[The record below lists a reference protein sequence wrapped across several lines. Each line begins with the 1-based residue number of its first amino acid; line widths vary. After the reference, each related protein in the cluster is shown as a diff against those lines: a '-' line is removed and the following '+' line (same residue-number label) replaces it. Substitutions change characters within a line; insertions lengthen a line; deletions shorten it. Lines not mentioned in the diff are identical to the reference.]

1 MASYADDTKPYVYG
15 KSIGLTT
22 EFLEKASDLLFQ
34 WFSDNYMKA
43 NEDTFDVLLPT
54 NENMSVN
61 IGKAQIQNSSSEKP
75 L

>member
-1 MASYADDTKPYVYG
+1 MASYADDPKPYVYG

-43 NEDTFDVLLPT
+43 NEDTCDVLLST
-54 NENMSVN
+54 NENMPVN